1 MHIYMYIYTYLANIH
16 KIIQIKILEKFQ
28 NSEEIENLW
37 IYQDKI
43 KNIKKKKNQFLTK
56 KKLNSN
62 NLLFNF

>member
-1 MHIYMYIYTYLANIH
+1 MHIYMYIYIYIYIYIANVH

-43 KNIKKKKNQFLTK
+43 KNIKEKKISFL
-56 KKLNSN
+56 
-62 NLLFNF
+62 